1 MGSDEYKII
10 KILNNNVVLAKQSG
24 KEKILFSKGI
34 GFKKHA
40 GDTVGADIE
49 LDKVFTIENKDNSSK
64 FHELISRVDNDIVGL
79 CEEVI
84 CMIDREFNEELD
96 EKIHVALTDHIA
108 FTLMRLKEDNEIV
121 NPFLIETETLYKR
134 EFETA
139 KKAISILEK
148 RTGINIPDGEIG
160 FIALHIHSARN
171 KGKLSE
177 TIKCAYITSSIAELI
192 EDELYIEIDRNSLDY
207 ARFIIHIQFAI
218 KRMMSNSPIKNG
230 LLETIKKEYSN
241 SYNVAA
247 KAADLIERELKI
259 KVVPDEIGYIAV
271 HIEKL
276 RSAS

>member
-177 TIKCAYITSSIAELI
+177 TIKCAYIASSIAELI

-207 ARFIIHIQFAI
+207 ARFIIHVQFAI

>member
-64 FHELISRVDNDIVGL
+64 FNELISRVDNDIVGL

-177 TIKCAYITSSIAELI
+177 TIKCAYIASSIAELI